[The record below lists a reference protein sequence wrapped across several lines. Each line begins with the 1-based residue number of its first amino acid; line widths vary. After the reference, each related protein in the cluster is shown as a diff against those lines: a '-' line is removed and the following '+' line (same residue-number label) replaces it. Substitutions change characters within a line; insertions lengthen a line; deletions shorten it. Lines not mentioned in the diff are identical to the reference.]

1 MHHRDSSPNI
11 QPRVLS
17 VSGDCSCIADAVL
30 REIGDTPLA
39 LLLLFCPDGNVVG
52 TLSAELSSRLGP
64 SSNVLACSSAGG
76 FAFNGYDD
84 ENVIAIAF
92 PAGGFTAQAI
102 WLSNLRQHVALDWML
117 ALRQLNEQ
125 FLPIPGRQRFGLL
138 LVDGMSRCEELV
150 TATIEAA
157 LPDLLVLGGSAGDGL
172 RFKQTRLAMN
182 GEERAESALFC
193 LISTS
198 FAVEEVI
205 FDHFV
210 PVGETMVVT
219 EADPD
224 NRVIYEINAEPAA
237 AEYARLIGMSEDK
250 LGPKAFA
257 ENPLLAHTG
266 GRHFVRAI
274 SGVTASR
281 GLSLMSSVEIGA
293 VLTLGRPESLTEGL
307 RLRIDQIGPA
317 EMILGFD
324 CVLRRIAI
332 EQAGEEAT
340 VDELCRDYRI
350 AGFNTYGEQHGGIHM
365 NQTFVGLALMTPET
379 AEEVRDVT

>member
-1 MHHRDSSPNI
+1 MRHHHSPQNI

-17 VSGDCSCIADAVL
+17 VSGDCNRIADIVF
-30 REIGDTPLA
+30 REIGYTPLS
-39 LLLLFCPDGNVVG
+39 LLLLFCPDGNLVG
-52 TLSAELSSRLGP
+52 ALSAELSKRLGP
-64 SSNVLACSSAGG
+64 ASNVLACSSAGG
-76 FAFNGYDD
+76 FAFDGYDD

-92 PAGGFTAQAI
+92 PAIGFTAQAI
-102 WLSNLRQHVALDWML
+102 WLSNLRQHMALDWML
-117 ALRQLNEQ
+117 ALRALNEQ
-125 FLPIPGRQRFGLL
+125 FPSVTGQQRFGLL
-138 LVDGMSRCEELV
+138 LVDGMSGREELV
-150 TATIEAA
+150 TATIEAV

-172 RFKQTRLAMN
+172 RFERTKLAMN
-182 GEERAESALFC
+182 GEERPESALFC

-219 EADPD
+219 DADPD

-237 AEYARLIGMSEDK
+237 AEYARLIGMSEDE

-274 SGVTASR
+274 SGVTVDH

-293 VLTLGRPESLTEGL
+293 ILTLGRPESLTEGL
-307 RLRIDQIGPA
+307 RQRIEQIGPA

-340 VDELCRDYRI
+340 VDKLCREYRI

-365 NQTFVGLALMTPET
+365 NQTFVGLAFTIP
-379 AEEVRDVT
+379 EEVRDVT